1 MAFCNKVHYNSSEKP
16 QLLLLVMN
24 SLPLSLKGQT
34 KSRFLTYLNRCLLQ
48 LKVST

>member
-1 MAFCNKVHYNSSEKP
+1 MVFSSEKP

-34 KSRFLTYLNRCLLQ
+34 KSRFLTQRTYLKRCLLQ